1 MQNLL
6 KDFGFDKKFD
16 GIPMHYFN
24 KLWFKPFLNAAGQ
37 ISVDGFTL
45 KDRYLDIDPGSNN
58 GPIIDPALPLGQ
70 YNGVPQIHA
79 NPAQMRQKEREP

>member
-45 KDRYLDIDPGSNN
+45 KVAVMCNESL
-58 GPIIDPALPLGQ
+58 
-70 YNGVPQIHA
+70 A
-79 NPAQMRQKEREP
+79 NPNVDAVCRSVCV

>member
-1 MQNLL
+1 MSLNRDNQTDATNDVRTMQNLL

-37 ISVDGFTL
+37 ISVDGFYSESKAWNRFGFGLT
-45 KDRYLDIDPGSNN
+45 G
-58 GPIIDPALPLGQ
+58 
-70 YNGVPQIHA
+70 
-79 NPAQMRQKEREP
+79 

>member
-1 MQNLL
+1 M
-6 KDFGFDKKFD
+6 
-16 GIPMHYFN
+16 
-24 KLWFKPFLNAAGQ
+24 
-37 ISVDGFTL
+37 DGFTL
-45 KDRYLDIDPGSNN
+45 KDRYLDIDPGAND